1 MLHEAKTI
9 LEAALLTS
17 EEPLPLSALKKLF
30 DEEVEPEKISSL
42 LDEIKKDWNGT
53 AIELVEVASGWRF
66 CARPELQK
74 YLDRLNPEKPPR
86 YSRAVLE
93 TLAVI
98 AYRQP
103 VTRGDIEEIRGVSVS
118 SQVLKT
124 LEARGWI
131 EVVGQRE
138 TPGRP
143 SLYATTLTFLDDLNL
158 TALEQLP
165 PLEQLSS
172 LLVESETL
180 SGNGSSENES
190 ATQHLQ
196 TVLPFEASDAS
207 SHRTENTTALP

>member
-1 MLHEAKTI
+1 MPPDAKEI

-17 EEPLPLSALKKLF
+17 EEPLPLSQIRKLF
-30 DEEVEPEKISSL
+30 DGEASAASISEL
-42 LDEIKKDWNGT
+42 LDEIRSEWSGK

-66 CARPELQK
+66 CTRPEMQQ
-74 YLDRLNPEKPPR
+74 YLDRLTPEKPPR

-118 SQVLKT
+118 TQGLRT

-143 SLYATTLTFLDDLNL
+143 LLYATTPTFLDDLGL
-158 TALEQLP
+158 TALDQLP
-165 PLEQLSS
+165 PLEQLAS
-172 LLVESETL
+172 LFAEPEPAAARL
-180 SGNGSSENES
+180 GNGADENHDAPAENQ
-190 ATQHLQ
+190 QHLP
-196 TVLPFEASDAS
+196 LEPSDAP
-207 SHRTENTTALP
+207 RQVAALP